1 LHQGGANNVVQFV
14 ETGGKTFVLR
24 VYNNG
29 NKTDHVE
36 YEHELLKQLHAQA
49 PDLSFALPKFFPAKG
64 GDGRTFAEVSNGAQ
78 ACLCDVIPGVLPKTT
93 NPEILG
99 RAAGELS
106 TALETVKIDL
116 KAPTPPYF
124 DIWVRTDP
132 ASAHP
137 FQSHIP
143 KRSTLW
149 G

>member
-1 LHQGGANNVVQFV
+1 VQFV

-29 NKTDHVE
+29 NQTDHVE

-124 DIWVRTDP
+124 DIWVRVDP